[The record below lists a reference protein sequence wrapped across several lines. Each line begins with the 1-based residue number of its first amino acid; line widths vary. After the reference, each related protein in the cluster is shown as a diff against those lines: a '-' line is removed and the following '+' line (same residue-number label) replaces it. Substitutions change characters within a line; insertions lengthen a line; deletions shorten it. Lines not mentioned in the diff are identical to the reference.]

1 MQTPSGCTFQETI
14 IPVQGVYGRSKDCLI
29 LILFR
34 LPQISCYT
42 LSLSPLTQTIA
53 LMWGLDPCFSSPT
66 CWGQSSPTNTAV
78 FPPSSFILARF
89 VWVYIFFSSGQVLLS
104 ALSWCFACTSVSEGV
119 ILMYPWREMY
129 STSTHSSVILF
140 SEIFLIMK
148 WRSFL

>member
-66 CWGQSSPTNTAV
+66 RRGQAQS
-78 FPPSSFILARF
+78 
-89 VWVYIFFSSGQVLLS
+89 Y
-104 ALSWCFACTSVSEGV
+104 
-119 ILMYPWREMY
+119 
-129 STSTHSSVILF
+129 
-140 SEIFLIMK
+140 
-148 WRSFL
+148 